1 MVTPEHLVG
10 LAVAS
15 CEEQWAEEESIR
27 RLVSEAG
34 GDATLLTTAYEEHLT
49 LLDHPDERH
58 VEVMSIVFG
67 HKAAEIAASER
78 VHRDCVSDLLQ
89 KAAAHAAG

>member
-15 CEEQWAEEESIR
+15 CEEQWAEEEAIR
-27 RLVSEAG
+27 RLVTEAG
-34 GDATLLTTAYEEHLT
+34 DDATLLTTAYEEHLA

-58 VEVMSIVFG
+58 VEVMAIVFG
-67 HKAAEIAASER
+67 HKAADIVAAER
-78 VHRDCVSDLLQ
+78 AHRDCVSDLLQ
-89 KAAAHAAG
+89 KAATHAR